1 MKLIQ
6 RVIYTGFAAIA
17 ITSAS
22 MPVWPGYANEE
33 RAAERDA
40 LDDAAIASSQAAE
53 PAPNA
58 FERR

>member
-33 RAAERDA
+33 RAARDA
-40 LDDAAIASSQAAE
+40 LDDVAIAPNQAGE
-53 PAPNA
+53 PPANA